1 MRAGDRSCLS
11 YNLQV
16 FNRKDTKTC
25 RYLKANRTL
34 ICWLLSRETSFKG
47 RLYNWLPY
55 LKLRASWGQVG
66 NDGIIETPRFV
77 FLPDIK
83 TREGAYVDPSPG
95 GGSIQR
101 YYISSYPNDNIN
113 PNRSLETELALFLMT
128 TIRKMWLYIVG
139 S

>member
-1 MRAGDRSCLS
+1 MQS
-11 YNLQV
+11 V
-16 FNRKDTKTC
+16 
-25 RYLKANRTL
+25 
-34 ICWLLSRETSFKG
+34 
-47 RLYNWLPY
+47 YNWSPY

-113 PNRSLETELALFLMT
+113 PNRSLEIVLTPSLMT
-128 TIRKMWLYIVG
+128 DWGLFPRVAGNVVQYHGDLEFRRAELYL
-139 S
+139 